1 MKVNYQ
7 IQNTTQFSV
16 LSDDQIEMIY
26 MAALRVLEST
36 GVRVHGDEGV
46 ALLTDAD
53 GHVSDGNLVHIPS
66 HAVKSAL
73 QTAPERVGLYGR
85 DGDKHRCEADVKVI
99 LEKNKVYYGTGSDCP
114 FILDSQTKERRSFTF
129 DDVANAAKIADSL
142 PNIDF
147 FMSLGLVSDV
157 PTFTYDRHQ
166 FLAMVANT
174 AKPLIITAVDKAGLT
189 NIHEMCCVIRGG
201 EEEFKKRPLI
211 ALYAE
216 PSSPLNHTKTA
227 VEKLLYAAEHN
238 IPVIY
243 TPCPIAGAT
252 APATLAG
259 ILVQALA
266 ECLSGL
272 VMAQQKNRGCPVI
285 IGGVVSILDMGRL
298 IYSYGAPELHLLSA
312 ALTDI
317 CKWLNLPNFSTG
329 GCSDSKLIDQ
339 QAAIE
344 SALSILFATLSGAN
358 LVHDIG
364 YLEYALVGSY
374 DMLVLTDEII
384 GMVKHIA
391 RGIRVDEESLALDVI
406 HNVGPG
412 GNFLGEEHT
421 LKHFREEFWF
431 PKLIN
436 RQNYENWMENGSTS
450 LADRVNK
457 KVLNILQDYQP
468 TPLADD
474 VLKELREIIDKAD
487 VAQVSNL

>member
-16 LSDDQIEMIY
+16 LSNDQIEMIY

-36 GVRVHGDEGV
+36 GVKVHEDEGV
-46 ALLTDAD
+46 ALLTDAG

-85 DGDKHRCEADVKVI
+85 NGNGAVI

-174 AKPLIITAVDKAGLT
+174 TKPLIITAVDKAGLAD
-189 NIHEMCCVIRGG
+189 IHEMCCVIRGG

-285 IGGVVSILDMGRL
+285 IGGVVSLMDMGRL

-317 CKWLNLPNFSTG
+317 CKWLNMPNFSTG
-329 GCSDSKLIDQ
+329 GCSDSKVIDQ

-344 SALSILFATLSGAN
+344 SSLSILFATLSGAN

-412 GNFLGEEHT
+412 GNFLAEEHT

-436 RQNYENWMENGSTS
+436 RQNYENWMEDGSTS

-468 TPLADD
+468 TPIADD
-474 VLKELREIIDKAD
+474 VLKELKEIIDKAD
-487 VAQVSNL
+487 KERISV